1 MEQGSARQLRV
12 QSSAGAVAETGAPE
26 LRVEGLV
33 KRYTPQVSIGP
44 ISFEVYPGEYLSLL
58 GPSGCG
64 KTTTLRC
71 IAGFETLS
79 AGAIHLGYTRLDRV
93 PAHKRNVGLVFQNYA
108 LFPHLNVYD
117 NVAFGLRLA
126 RVERRELDR
135 RVGAMLDLVGLGEV
149 RQRLPH
155 QLSGG
160 QQQRVAIARAVIM
173 EPRVILFDEPLSNLD
188 LKLRLQM
195 RRELRELQRRL
206 GKTTIYV
213 THDQTEAL
221 ALSDRIAVL
230 SHGRI
235 EQVGTPRE
243 IYERPATEFVANFI
257 GTANLVKAQTL
268 GVTDGRLSVEVG
280 QGLRLLADWKGP
292 VPGRSLLLMLRPE
305 RIRIGQRQNGPVE
318 NGFRGSL
325 RDVTYLGE
333 DLLLSVQVDPSLEFI
348 VSTKSDASSRAL
360 APGAQLDLS
369 VAAADLHVLPT

>member
-1 MEQGSARQLRV
+1 MTSVRLD
-12 QSSAGAVAETGAPE
+12 
-26 LRVEGLV
+26 
-33 KRYTPQVSIGP
+33 KVSK
-44 ISFEVYPGEYLSLL
+44 VYPNGFEAVYELDFTIEDGEFMVVV

-64 KTTTLRC
+64 KTTVLRM
-71 IAGFETLS
+71 IAGLEDITSGTISF
-79 AGAIHLGYTRLDRV
+79 GDQVMNDVPPKDRDV
-93 PAHKRNVGLVFQNYA
+93 AMVFQSYA
-108 LFPHLNVYD
+108 LYPQMT
-117 NVAFGLRLA
+117 VAQNIGFALRMKKVPKA
-126 RVERRELDR
+126 EIDR
-135 RVGAMLDLVGLGEV
+135 RVSDAAAVLGLTDWLG
-149 RQRLPH
+149 RKPT

-160 QQQRVAIARAVIM
+160 QRQRVAMGRAIVRN
-173 EPRVILFDEPLSNLD
+173 PKVFLFDEPLSNLD
-188 LKLRLQM
+188 LKLSLQM

-206 GKTTIYV
+206 RKTTIYV

-292 VPGRSLLLMLRPE
+292 EPGRSLLLMLRPE